1 MNKTLGLTSKLIIAY
16 MVMMVIVSGNIY
28 SQQGGTVMTADSTA
42 IFYRTYGTGK
52 PLLIING
59 GPGMNSDG
67 FQGLATALSSDF
79 RTIIFD
85 QRGTGK
91 SVLKKVDSTTITMVL
106 MISDIESL
114 RKHLGLKSWSLLG
127 HSFGGMVASAYATV
141 HPEVIDKIVLSA
153 SGGIDLG
160 LLEYFRESVNSKLT
174 VGQLDTIEYWA
185 ARMVGEDEQNARIQ
199 RAKVLAHAYVLDT
212 TYYPVIAERL
222 TQINPDVNQLM
233 WDDLHRIHFDCKDQL
248 RNIDIPVL
256 IIQGKQDLV
265 RPQTAEDSH
274 QAFRNS
280 KVVYMEHCIHYGWLD
295 NPEVYFK
302 EVIGFL
308 RA

>member
-1 MNKTLGLTSKLIIAY
+1 

-28 SQQGGTVMTADSTA
+28 SQQSGMAIAADSSA
-42 IFYRTYGTGK
+42 IFYRTFGTGK

-67 FQGLATALSSDF
+67 FQALATSLSANF

-91 SVLKKVDSTTITMVL
+91 SVLKKVDSTTITMAL
-106 MISDIESL
+106 MISDIEAL
-114 RKHLGLKSWSLLG
+114 RKQLGLEKWSVLG

-160 LLEYFRESVNSKLT
+160 LLDYFRESLNSKLT
-174 VGQLDTIEYWA
+174 TAQRDTIDYWA
-185 ARMVGEDEQNARIQ
+185 ARMEGEDGHYARLQ
-199 RAKVLAHAYVLDT
+199 RAKVLAHAYVFDT

-233 WDDLHRIHFDCKDQL
+233 WDNLHLIKFDCRDQL
-248 RNIDIPVL
+248 RDVAIPVL

-265 RPQTAEDSH
+265 RSQTAEDSH

-280 KVVYMEHCIHYGWLD
+280 RVVYMDHCIHYGWLD

>member
-1 MNKTLGLTSKLIIAY
+1 
-16 MVMMVIVSGNIY
+16 MVMLVMVSGSVN
-28 SQQGGTVMTADSTA
+28 SQQSGMVMSVDSNA
-42 IFYRTYGTGK
+42 IFYRTYGAGK

-67 FQGLATALSSDF
+67 FQGLATELSKNF
-79 RTIIFD
+79 KTIIFD
-85 QRGTGK
+85 QRGTGQ
-91 SVLKKVDSTTITMVL
+91 SVLKRVDTSTITMVL

-114 RKHLGLKSWSLLG
+114 RKHLGLKSWSVLG

-160 LLEYFRESVNSKLT
+160 LLDYFRESLNSKLT
-174 VGQLDTIEYWA
+174 AAQRDTIDYWA
-185 ARMVGEDEQNARIQ
+185 ARMEGEDGQYARLQ

-233 WDDLHRIHFDCKDQL
+233 WDNLHRIQFDCRKYL
-248 RNIDIPVL
+248 RDVDIPVL
-256 IIQGKQDLV
+256 IIQGKQDIV
-265 RPQTAEDSH
+265 RAETAEASR

-280 KVVYMEHCIHYGWLD
+280 KVIFMDHCIHYGWLD

>member
-1 MNKTLGLTSKLIIAY
+1 
-16 MVMMVIVSGNIY
+16 
-28 SQQGGTVMTADSTA
+28 
-42 IFYRTYGTGK
+42 
-52 PLLIING
+52 
-59 GPGMNSDG
+59 MNSDG
-67 FQGLATALSSDF
+67 FQGLATTLSENF

-91 SVLKKVDSTTITMVL
+91 SVLKKVDSTTITMEL

-114 RKHLGLKSWSLLG
+114 RKQLGFKRWSVLG

-141 HPEVIDKIVLSA
+141 HPDVIERMVLSS
-153 SGGIDLG
+153 SGGINLG
-160 LLEYFRESVNSKLT
+160 LLDYFRESLNSKLT
-174 VGQLDTIEYWA
+174 TSQRDTIEYWA
-185 ARMVGEDEQNARIQ
+185 ARMDREDGGYARLQ

-222 TQINPDVNQLM
+222 TQINPEVNQLM
-233 WDDLHRIHFDCKDQL
+233 WDNLHQINFDCRDQL
-248 RNIDIPVL
+248 QDVDIPVL

-274 QAFRNS
+274 KAFRNS
-280 KVVYMEHCIHYGWLD
+280 RIVYMDHCIHYGWLD
-295 NPEVYFK
+295 NPEVYFR
-302 EVIGFL
+302 EVVGFL

>member
-1 MNKTLGLTSKLIIAY
+1 MLMIATG
-16 MVMMVIVSGNIY
+16 INGRQSGM
-28 SQQGGTVMTADSTA
+28 VMTADSTA
-42 IFYRTYGTGK
+42 IFYRTFGAGQ

-67 FQGLATALSSDF
+67 FQGLATSLSKNLK
-79 RTIIFD
+79 TIIFD

-91 SVLKKVDSTTITMVL
+91 SVLKRVDSTTITMAL

-114 RKHLGLKSWSLLG
+114 RKQLGLKSWSVLG

-141 HPEVIDKIVLSA
+141 HPGVIDKIVLSA

-160 LLEYFRESVNSKLT
+160 LLDYFRASLNSKLT
-174 VGQLDTIEYWA
+174 AAELDTIEYWA
-185 ARMVGEDEQNARIQ
+185 ARMEGVEGQYARLQ

-222 TQINPDVNQLM
+222 TQINPEVNQLM
-233 WDDLHRIHFDCKDQL
+233 WDNLYRIHFDCRKYL
-248 RNIDIPVL
+248 RDVDIPVL
-256 IIQGKQDLV
+256 IIQGKQDIV
-265 RPQTAEDSH
+265 RPQTAEDANK
-274 QAFRNS
+274 AFRNS
-280 KVVYMEHCIHYGWLD
+280 RIVYMDHCIHYGWLD

-308 RA
+308 GA

>member
-1 MNKTLGLTSKLIIAY
+1 MNRASGITSKLIMACLFMLIMVSGKICSQQSG
-16 MVMMVIVSGNIY
+16 MVMS
-28 SQQGGTVMTADSTA
+28 ADSTA
-42 IFYRTYGTGK
+42 IFYRTFGTGK

-67 FQGLATALSSDF
+67 FQGLATTLSENF

-91 SVLKKVDSTTITMVL
+91 SVLKKVDSTTITMEL

-114 RKHLGLKSWSLLG
+114 RKQLGFKRWSVLG
-127 HSFGGMVASAYATV
+127 HSFGGMVASAYATL
-141 HPEVIDKIVLSA
+141 HPDVIERIVLSS
-153 SGGIDLG
+153 SGGINLG
-160 LLEYFRESVNSKLT
+160 LLDYFRESLNSKLT
-174 VGQLDTIEYWA
+174 TSQRDTIEYWA
-185 ARMVGEDEQNARIQ
+185 VRMDREDGGYARLQ

-222 TQINPDVNQLM
+222 TQINPEVNQLM
-233 WDDLHRIHFDCKDQL
+233 WDNLHQINFDCRDQL
-248 RNIDIPVL
+248 QDVDIPVL

-274 QAFRNS
+274 KAFRNS
-280 KVVYMEHCIHYGWLD
+280 RIVYMDHCIHYGWLD
-295 NPEVYFK
+295 NPEVYFR
-302 EVIGFL
+302 EVVGFL

>member
-1 MNKTLGLTSKLIIAY
+1 MKTYKDLTKNIIITCMA
-16 MVMMVIVSGNIY
+16 MLMMASVISAQESGMVIS
-28 SQQGGTVMTADSTA
+28 TDSSA

-67 FQGLATALSSDF
+67 FQGLATALSENF

-85 QRGTGK
+85 QRGTGR
-91 SVLKKVDSTTITMVL
+91 SVLKKVDSTTITMEL
-106 MISDIESL
+106 MISDIEFL
-114 RKHLGLKSWSLLG
+114 RKQLGLKSWSVLG

-141 HPEVIDKIVLSA
+141 HPEVIDRIVLSS

-160 LLEYFRESVNSKLT
+160 LLDYFRESLNAKLT
-174 VGQLDTIEYWA
+174 TAQRDTIEYWA
-185 ARMVGEDEQNARIQ
+185 ARMDGEDGRYARLQ

-222 TQINPDVNQLM
+222 TQINPEVNQLM
-233 WDDLHRIHFDCKDQL
+233 WDNLHRISFDCRNQL
-248 RNIDIPVL
+248 RDVDIPVL

-280 KVVYMEHCIHYGWLD
+280 KIVFMDHCIHYGWLD

-302 EVIGFL
+302 EVVGFL